1 MKTKSLVI
9 IVILLA
15 LVGGLAAYELASGPF
30 TPTPTPE
37 PAATT
42 TPAKPETTTLR
53 VYFGNRSTDP
63 GSLYCERAYPA
74 LREVPKT
81 DAPARAALLELLAG
95 PSEAEKAQG
104 FVTGLNS
111 GVTLNSL
118 VITEGVARADFS
130 ARLGEGVG
138 GSCLVSA
145 IRAQITETLKQFPS
159 VESVVISIEGESEDI
174 LQP

>member
-1 MKTKSLVI
+1 MKTKSIVI

-15 LVGGLAAYELASGPF
+15 LAGGLAAYGVAEKRANPV
-30 TPTPTPE
+30 PE
-37 PAATT
+37 PVATT
-42 TPAKPETTTLR
+42 TPAKPEMTTLR
-53 VYFGNRSTDP
+53 VFFGNRSTDP

-74 LREVPKT
+74 LREVAKT

-95 PSEAEKAQG
+95 PTEAEKAQG
-104 FVTGLNS
+104 FVTSINQ
-111 GVTLNSL
+111 GVTLKSL
-118 VITEGVARADFS
+118 VIEEGVASADFS

-138 GSCLVSA
+138 GSCWVSA

-159 VESVVISIEGESEDI
+159 VENVLISIEGESEYI